1 MKHNEQTVIDE
12 NKYYTIASGTGKVL
26 EVENGS
32 TENGAAIRMWKNQ
45 NEPWQQW
52 QFIEEGERVY
62 RIQNR
67 FTGKVLDLVEG
78 VHGSSQI
85 WIVEPTNDGRVKV
98 RSNLSGKCMDIVGMS
113 RENGARLQIWQD
125 VNGDNQLWTIT
136 QAKEKKAKKPEA
148 EPVKETVAP
157 AQPEAEPVKETVA
170 SAQPEAEPVTEAV
183 AAAQPEADTVKAP
196 ETEAPKAAEA
206 PAKPEAAKR
215 TAKSR
220 KASRKSKK
228 SKK

>member
-67 FTGKVLDLVEG
+67 FTGKVLDLVECGVVDGTWLHQWEG

-113 RENGARLQIWQD
+113 QENGARLQIWQD

-136 QAKEKKAKKPEA
+136 EAKEKKAKKPEA
-148 EPVKETVAP
+148 EPVKEI
-157 AQPEAEPVKETVA
+157 VA
-170 SAQPEAEPVTEAV
+170 SAQS
-183 AAAQPEADTVKAP
+183 
-196 ETEAPKAAEA
+196 
-206 PAKPEAAKR
+206 EAADCRFGSLQGIFARYSKR
-215 TAKSR
+215 LCAG
-220 KASRKSKK
+220 A
-228 SKK
+228 